1 MQIYPLSGEDNVQKK
16 AYNFTIGII
25 LTLLISSFSL
35 SIPLEA
41 QTPFFPHISVQ
52 PSSQEV
58 PLGETFQIQIYVDAM
73 EYRIRGVAIDL
84 SYTPTILQVKN
95 ITLGPLLGSS
105 ILVKPGSGDDGAGNI
120 HYTVVTTQSLSS
132 SQGVFL
138 TINFLVIGGT
148 PGSLH
153 LLRLAGELYSWSYDK
168 IPDVEINLGFF
179 TIGEPDYDEYF
190 LSVILSGF
198 DSNYDGYNDAVHVLM
213 DAGTMGESTKISVQ
227 GTLLD
232 PEGGTD
238 DDAQISW
245 TTPGA
250 TPEARS
256 LYLYGDGPEGW
267 FTVTLDL
274 FDKRNQHE
282 DSWTGTIYLYPLTL
296 PVTYTYIN
304 ATLLPQIVQAGDSFS
319 LSVAITPGRPL
330 AGIHLG
336 ISFNPSFLTIK
347 DVQEGDLF
355 QGITH
360 SFNKGTTDNPNGTL
374 AQIYATTLNDT
385 VADPGIFLIVNMA
398 AKYFPGMATLSII
411 DARADDPAGKS
422 VPLVIT
428 NGTLIIEKGTLY
440 DLTGDGRVN
449 ILDLVILARR
459 WGETGTPGW
468 MPEDLNWDGT
478 INIQDIIILANNWTQ

>member
-1 MQIYPLSGEDNVQKK
+1 MYPLSGEDNVQNQT
-16 AYNFTIGII
+16 YIVTIGII
-25 LTLLISSFSL
+25 LILLFGPFSL
-35 SIPLEA
+35 SIPLKA
-41 QTPFFPHISVQ
+41 HTPFYPHISIQ

-58 PLGETFQIQIYVDAM
+58 PLGGTFQIQIYVDAM
-73 EYRIRGVAIDL
+73 QYRLRGVTIDL
-84 SYTPTILQVKN
+84 SYTHTILQVKN
-95 ITLGPLLGSS
+95 ITLGSLFGSS
-105 ILVKPGSGDDGAGNI
+105 VIIMPGSGDNGAGNI
-120 HYTVVTTQSLSS
+120 HYRVITSQSLGS

-148 PGSLH
+148 SGSLH
-153 LLRLAGELYSWSYDK
+153 ILRLTGELYSWNYDK
-168 IPDVEINLGFF
+168 IPGVEINSGFF
-179 TIGEPDYDEYF
+179 TIGEPDSDEYF
-190 LSVILSGF
+190 QSVILSGV
-198 DSNYDGYNDAVHVLM
+198 DSNYDGYHDAVHVLM
-213 DAGTMGESTKISVQ
+213 DARTTDGSMKVSVR
-227 GTLLD
+227 GVLLD

-245 TTPGA
+245 TTPGS

-256 LYLYGDGPEGW
+256 LFLYGNSPEGW

-274 FDKRNQHE
+274 FDKHNQHE

-336 ISFNPSFLTIK
+336 ISFNPSFLAIK
-347 DVQEGDLF
+347 DVREGDLF
-355 QGITH
+355 HGITH
-360 SFNKGTTDNPNGTL
+360 SFNKGTIDNPNGALT
-374 AQIYATTLNDT
+374 QIYATTINDT
-385 VADPGIFLIVNMA
+385 VTDPGIFLIVNMTT
-398 AKYFPGMATLSII
+398 KYFPGMATLSIM

-422 VPLVIT
+422 TPLVIT
-428 NGTLIIEKGTLY
+428 NGTLVIEKGTLY
-440 DLTGDGRVN
+440 DITGDGHVN

-468 MPEDLNWDGT
+468 IHEDLNWDGT